1 MSESGRVPTVVV
13 VDDNPAELAE
23 IKAFLETNTEFDV
36 QTFTDS
42 AEAER
47 FFQVRRV
54 DVAISDCDL
63 AQTSGLQLLKRLK
76 EIQPESSRVLLA
88 ACLDP
93 TIAAEAINQVSLFQH
108 LGKPWHDEQ
117 LLLAV
122 RSGAE
127 RSRLLHELR
136 EKIEELDSA
145 HVTLKTVQQ
154 RLVHA
159 FL

>member
-47 FFQVRRV
+47 FFQVRPV

-76 EIQPESSRVLLA
+76 EIQPESSRVDRKSTRLNSSHIPL
-88 ACLDP
+88 
-93 TIAAEAINQVSLFQH
+93 
-108 LGKPWHDEQ
+108 
-117 LLLAV
+117 
-122 RSGAE
+122 
-127 RSRLLHELR
+127 SRMP
-136 EKIEELDSA
+136 SS
-145 HVTLKTVQQ
+145 
-154 RLVHA
+154 
-159 FL
+159 